1 MSKIGIFAIGAV
13 CVLWTML
20 AVLSVSAQA
29 EIITLKNG
37 STLTG
42 RITHQDENMTF
53 LELSIGGEMTLDND
67 DIVSISDTEGN
78 LNVVF
83 TPMQRKTE
91 PAVSTPAPDAIV
103 VIRDTPTPTLT
114 PLPTPT
120 PTPLKLRP
128 IKFRRV
134 DKQEHRTLLARRYVY
149 HIVVEEPIEDWE
161 TRLLLAKLMKLCL
174 QDAKYADAI
183 EIRLYGLDERGK
195 TFDWPFATGVYA
207 PEGDWEKADASI
219 PRSQFL
225 LKVVIQ
231 GEAEFYR
238 M

>member
-1 MSKIGIFAIGAV
+1 MGRSLSSIIVLGYAV
-13 CVLWTML
+13 FILL
-20 AVLSVSAQA
+20 AVSVRA

-42 RITHQDENMTF
+42 RITHQDENFTF
-53 LELSIGGEMTLDND
+53 LELSIGGEITLNNV
-67 DIVSISDTEGN
+67 DIVSISDREGS
-78 LNVVF
+78 LNVIF
-83 TPMQRKTE
+83 TPAQPKTA
-91 PAVSTPAPDAIV
+91 PAVATPAPDAIV
-103 VIRDTPTPTLT
+103 VIRDTPTPTKT
-114 PLPTPT
+114 PRPTPT

-149 HIVVEEPIEDWE
+149 HIVVEESIQDWE

-219 PRSQFL
+219 SRSQFL
-225 LKVVIQ
+225 LRVVIQ

>member
-1 MSKIGIFAIGAV
+1 MRRIGILAIRAV
-13 CVLWTML
+13 CVLGI
-20 AVLSVSAQA
+20 AVAALSASARA
-29 EIITLKNG
+29 EIVTLKNG

-42 RITHQDENMTF
+42 RITHRDDNFTF
-53 LELSIGGEMTLDND
+53 LELSIGGEITLDNG

-83 TPMQRKTE
+83 TPIPRKTE
-91 PAVSTPAPDAIV
+91 DTVSTPAPDAIV
-103 VIRDTPTPTLT
+103 VIRDTPTPTMT

-195 TFDWPFATGVYA
+195 TFDWPFANGVYA